1 MKLPSLSLIL
11 LFAFFPVAAANG
23 PGTRTKR
30 PLLADKP
37 VSIHQIKQEKGKRG
51 SYQTTGYVVNSYT
64 CPPCPPRAEC
74 KPCMM
79 RTNIVISEDN
89 KTLHTYQLTD
99 KDLIVFTKDA
109 PVFQAGKKYIF
120 SIKVTGEKT
129 TSEPLNDVDLV
140 EYKPLK

>member
-1 MKLPSLSLIL
+1 MKLPGLVLISIFSLSL
-11 LFAFFPVAAANG
+11 FATVQG
-23 PGTRTKR
+23 RDLQIHKV
-30 PLLADKP
+30 PLRNKI
-37 VSIHQIKQEKGKRG
+37 VKIHEIKQQKGKLG
-51 SYQTTGYVVNSYT
+51 IYQTEGYVVNSYI

-89 KTLHTYQLTD
+89 KTLNTYQLTD

-109 PVFQAGKKYIF
+109 SVFQAGKKYIF

-129 TSEPLNDVDLV
+129 TSEPLNDVELV
-140 EYKPLK
+140 EYKPGD

>member
-1 MKLPSLSLIL
+1 MRLPGLLLIL
-11 LFAFFPVAAANG
+11 LFTFC
-23 PGTRTKR
+23 
-30 PLLADKP
+30 PLTAIQGRQLPLHQPLRRSKT
-37 VSIHQIKQEKGKRG
+37 VKIHEIKQEKGKLG
-51 SYQTTGYVVNSYT
+51 SYQTEGYVVNSYT

-89 KTLHTYQLTD
+89 KTLNTYQLTD

-109 PVFQAGKKYIF
+109 SVFQAGKKYIF
-120 SIKVTGEKT
+120 SIKVTDEKT
-129 TSEPLNDVDLV
+129 TSEPLNDVELV